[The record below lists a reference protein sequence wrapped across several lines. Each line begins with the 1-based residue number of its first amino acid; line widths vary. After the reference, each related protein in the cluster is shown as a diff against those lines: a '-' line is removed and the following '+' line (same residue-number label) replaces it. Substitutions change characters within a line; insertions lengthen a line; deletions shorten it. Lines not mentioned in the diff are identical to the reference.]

1 MAKLPRDI
9 GEQIAG
15 HRSRRRRLLEVLR
28 RLLGLKPPKP
38 DAERRN
44 PKPFDRDR
52 V

>member
-1 MAKLPRDI
+1 MPKLPRDI

-28 RLLGLKPPKP
+28 RLLGLKPPTT

-44 PKPFDRDR
+44 SKPSDRDR

>member
-15 HRSRRRRLLEVLR
+15 HRSRRRRLLEMLR
-28 RLLGLKPPKP
+28 RLFGLKPPP
-38 DAERRN
+38 RDPEPRN
-44 PKPFDRDR
+44 PKRPDRDR

>member
-1 MAKLPRDI
+1 MPQLPRDI

-15 HRSRRRRLLEVLR
+15 HRSRRRRLLEMLR
-28 RLLGLKPPKP
+28 RLLRLKPPAT

-44 PKPFDRDR
+44 PKRGDRDR